1 MPIGYAP
8 LYDVTH
14 AVGRGG
20 SNDKLDVM
28 LVQFFLFSIYLD
40 SGWPVESI
48 FRVDV
53 MPRDGGKAI
62 FPMNGTFTP
71 GLITWIE
78 AFQQA
83 SNQQGLGPLSV
94 DGKISHA
101 GTAWGNRHPTI
112 HKKYTIQVLNELLFK
127 SSKNRYWNLF
137 QDPSF
142 PGPLRQELSVFRF
155 AFDPKL

>member
-40 SGWPVESI
+40 SGWPMESI